1 MRLLMIDDERTSFEI
16 LKATVD
22 WKAFDIVPEYVES
35 AAQAMDKIKQD
46 LPDII
51 LTDIMMPGMDG
62 FELIEWIKANS
73 YNCEI
78 LILTAYGTFEYARKA
93 LDFGVTGFLLKP
105 INETELKELLNKAIY
120 NISHNTRQAGHSD
133 SAGYSLPVR
142 LACEYIEKNFQENI
156 NLNKISNYVSLS
168 KNYFCNIFKKE
179 VGITIWDYLI
189 RIRMEEARRML
200 LETDLKTYD
209 ISEKTGY
216 DDPSYFGRL
225 FKKYTGF
232 TPTEYRESSRKEK

>member
-1 MRLLMIDDERTSFEI
+1 MIDDEQTSFEI
-16 LKATVD
+16 VKATID
-22 WKAFDIVPEYVES
+22 WASMGISLEYAES
-35 AAQAMDKIKQD
+35 ANEAMEMIKAD
-46 LPDII
+46 IPDII

-73 YNCEI
+73 YNCEVI
-78 LILTAYGTFEYARKA
+78 ILTAYGTFEYARKA
-93 LDFGVTGFLLKP
+93 LDYGVTGYLLKP
-105 INETELKELLNKAIY
+105 INEAELKELINKAIY
-120 NISHNTRQAGHSD
+120 NISQNSKQADHIN
-133 SAGYSLPVR
+133 AVNYSLPVR

-179 VGITIWDYLI
+179 TGITIWDYLI
-189 RIRMEEARRML
+189 RIRMEEAKRML
-200 LETDLKTYD
+200 LETEQKTYE
-209 ISEKTGY
+209 ISERVGY

-232 TPTEYRESSRKEK
+232 TPMEFRESR

>member
-1 MRLLMIDDERTSFEI
+1 MIDDEQTSFEI
-16 LKATVD
+16 VKATID
-22 WKAFDIVPEYVES
+22 WKSLDIVPEYAES
-35 AAQAMDKIKQD
+35 AADAMEKIKEEI
-46 LPDII
+46 PDIV

-73 YNCEI
+73 YNCEVI
-78 LILTAYGTFEYARKA
+78 ILTAYGTFEYARKA
-93 LDFGVTGFLLKP
+93 LDYGVTGYLLKP
-105 INETELKELLNKAIY
+105 INEAELKELINKAIY
-120 NISHNTRQAGHSD
+120 NISQNSKQADHIN
-133 SAGYSLPVR
+133 AVNYSLPVR

-179 VGITIWDYLI
+179 TGITIWDYLI
-189 RIRMEEARRML
+189 RIRMEEAKRML
-200 LETDLKTYD
+200 LETEQKTYE
-209 ISEKTGY
+209 ISERVGY

-232 TPTEYRESSRKEK
+232 TPMEFRESR

>member
-1 MRLLMIDDERTSFEI
+1 MRLLMIDDEQTSFEI
-16 LKATVD
+16 VKATID
-22 WKAFDIVPEYVES
+22 WASMGISLEYAES
-35 AAQAMDKIKQD
+35 AHQAMDMIKAD
-46 LPDII
+46 IPDII

-73 YNCEI
+73 YNCEVI
-78 LILTAYGTFEYARKA
+78 ILTAYGTFEYARKA
-93 LDFGVTGFLLKP
+93 LDYGVTGYLLKP
-105 INETELKELLNKAIY
+105 INETELKELINKAVY
-120 NISHNTRQAGHSD
+120 NLNQNSKQADHIN
-133 SAGYSLPVR
+133 AVNYSLPVR

-179 VGITIWDYLI
+179 TGITIWDYLI
-189 RIRMEEARRML
+189 RIRMEEAKRML
-200 LETDLKTYD
+200 LETEQKTYE
-209 ISEKTGY
+209 ISERVGY

-232 TPTEYRESSRKEK
+232 TPMEFRESR

>member
-1 MRLLMIDDERTSFEI
+1 MIDDEQTSFEI
-16 LKATVD
+16 VKATID
-22 WKAFDIVPEYVES
+22 WASMGISLEYAES
-35 AAQAMDKIKQD
+35 AHQAMDMIKAD
-46 LPDII
+46 IPDII

-73 YNCEI
+73 YNCEVI
-78 LILTAYGTFEYARKA
+78 ILTAYGTFEYARKA
-93 LDFGVTGFLLKP
+93 LDYGVTGYLLKP
-105 INETELKELLNKAIY
+105 INETELKELINKAIY
-120 NISHNTRQAGHSD
+120 NISQNSKQADHIN
-133 SAGYSLPVR
+133 AVNYSLPVR

-179 VGITIWDYLI
+179 TGITIWDYLI
-189 RIRMEEARRML
+189 RIRMEEAKRML
-200 LETDLKTYD
+200 LETEQKTYE
-209 ISEKTGY
+209 ISERVGY

-232 TPTEYRESSRKEK
+232 TPIEFRDSSR

>member
-1 MRLLMIDDERTSFEI
+1 MIDDEQTSFEI
-16 LKATVD
+16 VKATID
-22 WKAFDIVPEYVES
+22 WASMGISLEYAES
-35 AAQAMDKIKQD
+35 AHQAMEMIKAD
-46 LPDII
+46 IPDII

-73 YNCEI
+73 YNCEVI
-78 LILTAYGTFEYARKA
+78 ILTAYGTFEYARKA
-93 LDFGVTGFLLKP
+93 LDYGVTGYLLKP
-105 INETELKELLNKAIY
+105 INETELKELINKAVY
-120 NISHNTRQAGHSD
+120 NLNQNSKQADHIN
-133 SAGYSLPVR
+133 AVNYSLPVR

-179 VGITIWDYLI
+179 TGITIWDYLI
-189 RIRMEEARRML
+189 RIRMEEAKRML
-200 LETDLKTYD
+200 LETEQKTYE
-209 ISEKTGY
+209 ISEKVGY

-232 TPTEYRESSRKEK
+232 TPIEFRDSSR

>member
-1 MRLLMIDDERTSFEI
+1 MIDDEQTSFEI
-16 LKATVD
+16 VKATID
-22 WKAFDIVPEYVES
+22 WKSFEIVPEYAES
-35 AAQAMDKIKQD
+35 AAAAMEKIKQD
-46 LPDII
+46 IPDIV

-62 FELIEWIKANS
+62 FEFIEWIKTNS

-78 LILTAYGTFEYARKA
+78 IILTAYGTFEYARKA
-93 LDFGVTGFLLKP
+93 LDFGVTGYLLKP
-105 INETELKELLNKAIY
+105 INEAELKELINKAIY
-120 NISHNTRQAGHSD
+120 NISHNSKQTDHVS
-133 SAGYSLPVR
+133 SVNYSLPVR

-179 VGITIWDYLI
+179 TGITIWDYLI
-189 RIRMEEARRML
+189 RIRMEEAKKML
-200 LETDLKTYD
+200 LETEQKTYD

-232 TPTEYRESSRKEK
+232 TPTEYRENKKK

>member
-1 MRLLMIDDERTSFEI
+1 MIDDEQTSFEI
-16 LKATVD
+16 VKATID
-22 WKAFDIVPEYVES
+22 WASMGISLEYAES
-35 AAQAMDKIKQD
+35 ANEAMEMIKAD
-46 LPDII
+46 IPDII

-73 YNCEI
+73 YNCEVI
-78 LILTAYGTFEYARKA
+78 ILTAYGTFEYARKA
-93 LDFGVTGFLLKP
+93 LDYGVTGYLLKP
-105 INETELKELLNKAIY
+105 INETELKELINKAIY
-120 NISHNTRQAGHSD
+120 NISQNSKQADHINVVN
-133 SAGYSLPVR
+133 YSLPVR

-179 VGITIWDYLI
+179 TGITIWDYLI
-189 RIRMEEARRML
+189 RIRMEEAKRML
-200 LETDLKTYD
+200 LETEQKTYE
-209 ISEKTGY
+209 ISEKVGY

-232 TPTEYRESSRKEK
+232 TPMEFRESSR

>member
-1 MRLLMIDDERTSFEI
+1 MRLLMIDDEQTSFEI
-16 LKATVD
+16 VKATID
-22 WKAFDIVPEYVES
+22 WASMGISLEYAES
-35 AAQAMDKIKQD
+35 AHQAMDMIKAD
-46 LPDII
+46 IPDII

-78 LILTAYGTFEYARKA
+78 IILTAYGTFEYARKA
-93 LDFGVTGFLLKP
+93 LDFGVTGYLLKP
-105 INETELKELLNKAIY
+105 LNEAELKELINKAIY
-120 NISHNTRQAGHSD
+120 NINQNSRQAGHVN
-133 SAGYSLPVR
+133 AVNYSLPVR
-142 LACEYIEKNFQENI
+142 LACEYIDKNYQEDI

-179 VGITIWDYLI
+179 TGMTIWDYLI
-189 RIRMEEARRML
+189 RIRMEEAKKML
-200 LETDLKTYD
+200 LETEQKTYE
-209 ISEKTGY
+209 ISERVGY

-232 TPTEYRESSRKEK
+232 TPMEFRESR

>member
-1 MRLLMIDDERTSFEI
+1 MIDDEQTSFEI
-16 LKATVD
+16 VKATID
-22 WKAFDIVPEYVES
+22 WASMGISLEYAES
-35 AAQAMDKIKQD
+35 AHQAMDMIKSD
-46 LPDII
+46 IPDII

-73 YNCEI
+73 YNCEVI
-78 LILTAYGTFEYARKA
+78 ILTAYGTFEYARKA
-93 LDFGVTGFLLKP
+93 LDYGVTGYLLKP
-105 INETELKELLNKAIY
+105 INEAELKELINKAIY
-120 NISHNTRQAGHSD
+120 NISQNSKQADHIN
-133 SAGYSLPVR
+133 AVNYSLPVR

-179 VGITIWDYLI
+179 TGITIWDYLI
-189 RIRMEEARRML
+189 RIRMEEAKRML
-200 LETDLKTYD
+200 LETEQKTYE
-209 ISEKTGY
+209 ISERVGY

-232 TPTEYRESSRKEK
+232 TPMEFRESR

>member
-1 MRLLMIDDERTSFEI
+1 MIDDEQTSFEI
-16 LKATVD
+16 VKATID
-22 WKAFDIVPEYVES
+22 WASMGISLEYAES
-35 AAQAMDKIKQD
+35 AHQAMDMIKSD
-46 LPDII
+46 IPDII

-73 YNCEI
+73 YNCEVI
-78 LILTAYGTFEYARKA
+78 ILTAYGTFEYARKA
-93 LDFGVTGFLLKP
+93 LDYGVTGYLLKP
-105 INETELKELLNKAIY
+105 INETELKELINKAVY
-120 NISHNTRQAGHSD
+120 NLNQNSKQADHIN
-133 SAGYSLPVR
+133 AVNYSLPVR

-179 VGITIWDYLI
+179 TGITIWDYLI
-189 RIRMEEARRML
+189 RIRMEEAKRML
-200 LETDLKTYD
+200 LETEQKTYE
-209 ISEKTGY
+209 ISEKVGY

-232 TPTEYRESSRKEK
+232 TPIEFRDSSR

>member
-1 MRLLMIDDERTSFEI
+1 MIDDEQTSFEI
-16 LKATVD
+16 VKATID
-22 WKAFDIVPEYVES
+22 WASMGISLKYAES
-35 AAQAMDKIKQD
+35 AHQAMDMIKSD
-46 LPDII
+46 IPDII

-73 YNCEI
+73 YNCEVI
-78 LILTAYGTFEYARKA
+78 ILTAYGTFEYARKA
-93 LDFGVTGFLLKP
+93 LDYGVTGYLLKP
-105 INETELKELLNKAIY
+105 INEAELKELINKAIY
-120 NISHNTRQAGHSD
+120 NISQNSKQADHIK
-133 SAGYSLPVR
+133 AVNYSLPVR

-179 VGITIWDYLI
+179 TGITIWDYLI
-189 RIRMEEARRML
+189 RIRMEEAKRML
-200 LETDLKTYD
+200 LETEQKTYE
-209 ISEKTGY
+209 ISERVGY

-232 TPTEYRESSRKEK
+232 TPMEFRESR

>member
-1 MRLLMIDDERTSFEI
+1 MIDDEQTSFEI
-16 LKATVD
+16 VKATID
-22 WKAFDIVPEYVES
+22 WASMGISLEYAES
-35 AAQAMDKIKQD
+35 AHEAMEMIKAD
-46 LPDII
+46 IPDII

-73 YNCEI
+73 YNCEVI
-78 LILTAYGTFEYARKA
+78 ILTAYGTFEYARKA
-93 LDFGVTGFLLKP
+93 LDYGVTGYLLKP
-105 INETELKELLNKAIY
+105 VNETELKELINKAIY
-120 NISHNTRQAGHSD
+120 NLNQNSKQADHIN
-133 SAGYSLPVR
+133 AVNYSLPVR

-179 VGITIWDYLI
+179 TGITIWDYLI
-189 RIRMEEARRML
+189 RIRMEEAKRML
-200 LETDLKTYD
+200 LETEQKTYE
-209 ISEKTGY
+209 ISEKVGY

-232 TPTEYRESSRKEK
+232 TPIEFRDSSK

>member
-1 MRLLMIDDERTSFEI
+1 MRLLMIDDEQTSFEI
-16 LKATVD
+16 VKATID
-22 WKAFDIVPEYVES
+22 WASMGISLEYAES
-35 AAQAMDKIKQD
+35 AHEAMEMIKAD
-46 LPDII
+46 IPDII

-73 YNCEI
+73 YNCEVI
-78 LILTAYGTFEYARKA
+78 ILTAYGTFEYARKA
-93 LDFGVTGFLLKP
+93 LDYGVTGYLLKP
-105 INETELKELLNKAIY
+105 INEAELKELLNKAIY
-120 NISHNTRQAGHSD
+120 NISQSSQQVDHINAVN
-133 SAGYSLPVR
+133 YSLPVR

-179 VGITIWDYLI
+179 TGITIWDYLL
-189 RIRMEEARRML
+189 RIRMEEAKRML
-200 LETDLKTYD
+200 LETEQKTYE
-209 ISEKTGY
+209 ISEKVGY

-232 TPTEYRESSRKEK
+232 TPIEFRDSSK

>member
-1 MRLLMIDDERTSFEI
+1 MIDDEQTSFEI
-16 LKATVD
+16 VKATID
-22 WKAFDIVPEYVES
+22 WASMGISLEYAES
-35 AAQAMDKIKQD
+35 AHQAMDMIKSD
-46 LPDII
+46 IPDII

-73 YNCEI
+73 YNCEVI
-78 LILTAYGTFEYARKA
+78 ILTAYGTFEYARKA
-93 LDFGVTGFLLKP
+93 LDYGVTGYLLKP
-105 INETELKELLNKAIY
+105 INETELKELINKAVY
-120 NISHNTRQAGHSD
+120 NLNQNSKQADHIN
-133 SAGYSLPVR
+133 AVNYSLPVR

-179 VGITIWDYLI
+179 TGITIWDYLI
-189 RIRMEEARRML
+189 RIRMEEAKRML
-200 LETDLKTYD
+200 LETEQKTYE
-209 ISEKTGY
+209 ISERVGY

-232 TPTEYRESSRKEK
+232 TPMEFRESR